1 MDVNN
6 EGVGDPVYEVVG
18 LVTLEDII
26 EEILHTEIVD
36 ETDNYIHMETG
47 DKVSRDSFD
56 VARLRILDSN
66 NVSISKATQEQCSY
80 NYRYSDFY

>member
-36 ETDNYIHMETG
+36 ETDNYIH
-47 DKVSRDSFD
+47 R
-56 VARLRILDSN
+56 
-66 NVSISKATQEQCSY
+66 
-80 NYRYSDFY
+80 